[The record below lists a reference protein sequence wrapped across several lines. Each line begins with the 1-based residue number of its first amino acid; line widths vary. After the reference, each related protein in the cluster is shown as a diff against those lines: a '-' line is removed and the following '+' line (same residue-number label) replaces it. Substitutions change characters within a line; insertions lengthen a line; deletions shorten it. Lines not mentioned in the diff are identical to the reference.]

1 MAERQQRAELIER
14 LESSASFYFSRPVA
28 TRPASMTDMGREEA
42 REISDQFRAAAL
54 LLEEDGQEI
63 ERIQSAY
70 ETSYRLGGEWRDRAE
85 KAEAELARIRNVTD
99 EMVERYVRTF
109 YGEVPLSDLE
119 KADIRFALEAAI
131 SPSPQG
137 DQT

>member
-1 MAERQQRAELIER
+1 MAERQQERAELVKWLR
-14 LESSASFYFSRPVA
+14 QRSAYLEHAENA
-28 TRPASMTDMGREEA
+28 A
-42 REISDQFRAAAL
+42 R

-85 KAEAELARIRNVTD
+85 KAEAELARITD
-99 EMVERYVRTF
+99 ILAELADLMDATVRGDYKPDSFTTQ
-109 YGEVPLSDLE
+109 PARLALSP
-119 KADIRFALEAAI
+119 AH
-131 SPSPQG
+131 QG

>member
-1 MAERQQRAELIER
+1 
-14 LESSASFYFSRPVA
+14 
-28 TRPASMTDMGREEA
+28 
-42 REISDQFRAAAL
+42 
-54 LLEEDGQEI
+54 
-63 ERIQSAY
+63 
-70 ETSYRLGGEWRDRAE
+70 
-85 KAEAELARIRNVTD
+85 
-99 EMVERYVRTF
+99 VERYVRTF